1 MHCLLTGAAGFVGSN
16 LADALLA
23 AGHTVLGVDNFYTG
37 RRCNIEHLEG
47 HAGWT
52 FMECDI
58 STSDAVKQLAD
69 AVIHSGHRLDR
80 IYHLASPASP
90 PHYQRDMVA
99 TLLTGS
105 HGTHNMLVL
114 AEQTGARFL
123 YTSTS
128 EIYGDPEVHPQPE
141 SYWGNVNTLGPRS
154 CYDEGKRVG
163 EAYCYAFA
171 AQRGVQVR
179 IARIFNTFGPR
190 MDPADGR
197 VVSNFILA
205 GLRGESMKIYG
216 TGKQTRSFMY
226 VDDLVRGLVLL
237 MESSAQAIPVNLGN
251 PGEFTIEDWA
261 MTVGLAV
268 MKETGAS
275 EPVPIEYLEASA
287 DDPKQRKPVIERA
300 GELLG
305 WKPEVDVMEGV
316 RKTIAYFKTQL

>member
-1 MHCLLTGAAGFVGSN
+1 MHCLLAGAAGFVGSN

-47 HAGWT
+47 HEGWT

-58 STSDAVKQLAD
+58 STAD
-69 AVIHSGHRLDR
+69 AVEYLLTALNGSQLDR

-114 AEQTGARFL
+114 AEQTGARIL

-171 AQRGVQVR
+171 AQRCVQVR

-237 MESSAQAIPVNLGN
+237 MESSAQCVPVNLGN

-261 MTVGLAV
+261 MYVGLV
-268 MKETGAS
+268 IMKETGAS
-275 EPVPIEYLEASA
+275 EPAPIEYLEASA
-287 DDPKQRKPVIERA
+287 DDPKQRKPVIDRA
-300 GELLG
+300 MKLLG

-316 RKTIAYFKTQL
+316 RKTIAYFSLL